1 MNKKYPINTLI
12 KKLST
17 DDCGAHILYVFSDI
31 DKYIENATKFIYEGI
46 TQGDIVLFNDS
57 EELNKTIVEQLK
69 SLGLTKDQL
78 NNLKLIEMNKFYLG
92 RRTFDAFKVSQAL
105 RNVVQ
110 PYMEQGYSVRTWGQV
125 PFINENVTIEQ
136 LRLYECNCDDYIGER
151 KMISVCTYDGFNTPA
166 LVQNELLKTHTH
178 FMTDDDYLISPFYH
192 KKHHQ
197 SLTTGELYRIQKLE
211 QQKQY
216 LEERNNDL
224 LSENKS
230 VKLKNEVIKQNEA
243 KLCTI
248 INELPLPIIIR
259 NESTILFYNEVAKKQ
274 FQINSENIFE
284 LRNLIPFFEKF
295 SLIEAAEK
303 QIQEHQF
310 SHING
315 EKKFYLVKSIS
326 LLFDRQE
333 AFLHSFIDITQEK
346 DNENLI
352 IRSEKM
358 NIAGELAAS
367 IAHELR
373 NPLAAIKGFFHILK
387 TSDEEKELYFNVI
400 EDELSRIEQISSEL
414 LTLAKPHSEDRKV
427 HNIIQLVNEVILLL
441 TSQANMKSVE
451 INLLTKKD
459 EIFIKCEAAKIKQ
472 VFINMIKNAIDAMEN
487 PGNISLVVNEMSDN
501 IQIEIIDEGSGIP
514 EEVISKIGEPF
525 YTTKEKGTGI
535 GLMVCYQII
544 ESHGGNIQVESKVGN
559 GTKFTIT
566 FPTLTKKVTT
576 SNEKKA
582 NVVPS

>member
-1 MNKKYPINTLI
+1 MNNIYPINTLT
-12 KKLST
+12 KKLSN
-17 DDCGAHILYVFSDI
+17 DDSGAHILYVFSDI
-31 DKYIENATKFIYEGI
+31 DKYVEIAANYIYEGI
-46 TQGDIVLFNDS
+46 TQGDFVLLIDT

-69 SLGLTKDQL
+69 SMSLTKDQL

-92 RRTFDAFKVSQAL
+92 GRPFDAFKASQTL
-105 RNVVQ
+105 RNEVQ
-110 PYMEQGYSVRTWGQV
+110 PYFDQGYNVRTWGQI
-125 PFINENVTIEQ
+125 PFNNKNINIEQ
-136 LRLYECNCDDYIGER
+136 IRLYECNCDNYIGER
-151 KMISVCTYDGFNTPA
+151 KMISVCTYDGFIIPA
-166 LVQNELLKTHTH
+166 SVQNELLKTHTH
-178 FMTDDDYLISPFYH
+178 FMTDDDYSISPFYN

-197 SLTTGELYRIQKLE
+197 SLTTEELYKIQKLE
-211 QQKQY
+211 QQMQY
-216 LEERNNDL
+216 LEDKNNDL
-224 LSENKS
+224 LFENKS

-259 NESTILFYNEVAKKQ
+259 NESNVLFYNEVANNQ
-274 FQINSENIFE
+274 FQIKSENLFE
-284 LRNLIPFFEKF
+284 LSNLIPFFDEF
-295 SLIEAAEK
+295 SLNVATEK

-310 SHING
+310 RHING

-326 LLFDRQE
+326 LLFEGEE

-387 TSDEEKELYFNVI
+387 TSNEQKELFFTVI

-414 LTLAKPHSEDRKV
+414 LTLAKPHSEVRKV

-472 VFINMIKNAIDAMEN
+472 VFINMIKNAIDAMKN
-487 PGNISLVVNEMSDN
+487 PGNICLVVYEMKDS
-501 IQIEIIDEGSGIP
+501 IQIEIIDEGCGIP

-535 GLMVCYQII
+535 GLMVCYKII
-544 ESHGGNIQVESKVGN
+544 ESHGGNIQVESTVGN

-566 FPTLTKKVTT
+566 FPTLKENVTT
-576 SNEKKA
+576 SNEQK
-582 NVVPS
+582 V